1 MITAIR
7 KTIKYL
13 LQLCKVLGKAS
24 IYLACLLIGTLV
36 LLVFSSSVMRY
47 LVGKPLA
54 FTDELATLLFLA
66 GSIMTLTYGFF
77 GNRLIR
83 IELLWSKLPDR
94 WKILADI
101 AGRLAATGTFAVVTR
116 ATFLY
121 AMDSM
126 EYGSRTALMDMALWP
141 WAMTIPLSLG
151 LMTVS
156 LGLGAIDSFLDLLC
170 DSLLKTKI
178 SKTKESKLS

>member
-1 MITAIR
+1 MIMVIR
-7 KTIKYL
+7 KTVKYL
-13 LQLCKVLGKAS
+13 LQVCKVFGKVS
-24 IYLACLLIGTLV
+24 IYLACLLVGALV

-54 FTDELATLLFLA
+54 FTDEMAALLFLA
-66 GSIMTLTYGFF
+66 GSILTLTYGFF
-77 GNRLIR
+77 DNRLIR
-83 IELLWSKLPDR
+83 IELLWSKLPDK
-94 WKILADI
+94 WKSLADI

-116 ATFLY
+116 STFTY
-121 AMDSM
+121 AMDSL

-170 DSLLKTKI
+170 EPLVKTKI
-178 SKTKESKLS
+178 SKTRES